1 MPFVKIWIHCV
12 WGTKKRFPFLVAEKR
27 KMVIDHIVSNAKEKN
42 ICIDTLNG
50 YTNHLHCLISLG
62 ATQTLSDVLR
72 LIKGEASFWINKEK
86 LTTYKFE
93 WAVEYYA
100 VSISDSHVQNVRN
113 YINNQ
118 DEHHRKKTWDEEEND
133 LLQEFGFEKF
143 SDDE

>member
-1 MPFVKIWIHCV
+1 
-12 WGTKKRFPFLVAEKR
+12 
-27 KMVIDHIVSNAKEKN
+27 MVIDHIISNAKEKN